1 LCSDERHLELVKPVI
16 TKVNN
21 KKSKKSNRNNTRD
34 SIIRSSRH
42 KPTFNTLSINRAV
55 NRAMK
60 DERFLDYALEK
71 IRPMEFP
78 AYKNDIINYL
88 KETNTNDKDII
99 SLFESLDGYI
109 LFNDPYHIRKSIEQN
124 IPKKKIEYQ
133 ISDQKRRNLDV
144 RIRDT
149 RSNKSI
155 KEREAVSLDE
165 ERKDYPEVTPTAMS
179 LFICSMCGKEFQNQD
194 DLVHHRRFE
203 GQIKEDKNGI
213 GVRQSTATGQKTSH
227 ISSPVNEARN
237 VELASRLAN
246 LLEGLEFPVTKSKV
260 KDYIKQR
267 SQILQQ
273 IEGPLNGT
281 GDDNN
286 ILNIIENT
294 LSKDSKT
301 QYNNAYEIEKAAGLV
316 VEKNR
321 SKKDSW

>member
-1 LCSDERHLELVKPVI
+1 VKPVI
-16 TKVNN
+16 TKVNG
-21 KKSKKSNRNNTRD
+21 KKSKNSNRNNTKN
-34 SIIRSSRH
+34 SAIRPSRH
-42 KPTFNTLSINRAV
+42 KSTFNTLSINRAIE
-55 NRAMK
+55 RSIK

-71 IRPMEFP
+71 IRPMNPP

-88 KETNTNDKDII
+88 KNTNTNDKDII
-99 SLFESLDGYI
+99 LLFESLDGYI
-109 LFNDPYHIRKSIEQN
+109 LFNDLYQIRKSIEQN
-124 IPKKKIEYQ
+124 IPKKKMEHQ

-165 ERKDYPEVTPTAMS
+165 ERKDYPEVTPTATS

-203 GQIKEDKNGI
+203 GQIKEDKKG
-213 GVRQSTATGQKTSH
+213 GVARQSTATVQKSSH
-227 ISSPVNEARN
+227 ISPSANKARN
-237 VELASRLAN
+237 IELASRLAN

-273 IEGPLNGT
+273 IERPLNGT

-301 QYNNAYEIEKAAGLV
+301 QYNSTYEIEKAAGLV